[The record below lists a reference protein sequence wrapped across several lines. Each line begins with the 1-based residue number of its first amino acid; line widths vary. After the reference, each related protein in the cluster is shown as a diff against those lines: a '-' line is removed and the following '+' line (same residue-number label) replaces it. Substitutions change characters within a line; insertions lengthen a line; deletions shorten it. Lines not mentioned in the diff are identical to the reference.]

1 MIECMEKKVDI
12 DWYQKAENVLMS
24 AKTLGQLQVCRNYI
38 EFYKTQTNDVS
49 GYEVLLRKYVNRIKE
64 LSYE

>member
-49 GYEVLLRKYVNRIKE
+49 GIRYF
-64 LSYE
+64 